1 MKTYIATNGEIIA
14 PATYGVDVF
23 DPADPPRAEVTNP
36 DGVVIEPAYSGTLL
50 HAADDEV
57 PIEERFTP
65 EFVATLREYD
75 PIAEPNPPEL
85 QPPPVPPVTA
95 AQALATRDALKA
107 YATSMI
113 DPLADAVEM
122 DEATPAEVAALKAW
136 KQYRLALSRIE
147 QQPGFPASVEWPV
160 APN

>member
-1 MKTYIATNGEIIA
+1 MKHYIATNGEIIA
-14 PATYGVDVF
+14 PITYGVNVF
-23 DPADPPRAEVTNP
+23 DPQDPPREAVTAD
-36 DGVVIEPAYSGTLL
+36 DGVVISPEHPGTLL
-50 HAADDEV
+50 HAAEDEV

-75 PIAEPNPPEL
+75 PATEPNPPEL
-85 QPPPVPPVTA
+85 EPPPLPPVTVE
-95 AQALATRDALKA
+95 QVLATRDARKA
-107 YATSMI
+107 YATTMI

-147 QQPGFPASVEWPV
+147 QQAGFPASVEWPT